1 MNIVLDTNVVVSGL
15 LNPHGAP
22 GQIVRLVAAGDI
34 ILCHDARIIDKY
46 RRVLQYEKFQFD
58 QALAANLIDEIKAS
72 GIPVA
77 SQPLGFALPDK
88 DDEKFLEVAIAGH
101 AACLVTGNIKH
112 YKTPKNVKVKI
123 VTPADFISL
132 IAGKAV

>member
-1 MNIVLDTNVVVSGL
+1 VNIVLDTNVLVSGL

-34 ILCHDARIIDKY
+34 ILCHDARIIDEY

-58 QALAANLIDEIKAS
+58 EALAANLIDEIKAS

-77 SQPLGFALPDK
+77 AKPLGFALPDPE
-88 DDEKFLEVAIAGH
+88 DEKFLEVAIAGGVV
-101 AACLVTGNIKH
+101 CLVTGNIRH
-112 YKTPKNVKVKI
+112 YKTPKFASVKI
-123 VTPADFISL
+123 IKPADFILL
-132 IAGKAV
+132 IGASR

>member
-1 MNIVLDTNVVVSGL
+1 VLVSGL

-34 ILCHDARIIDKY
+34 IVCYDARIIDEY

-58 QALAANLIDEIKAS
+58 DAYAENLIDEIKAS

-77 SQPLGFALPDK
+77 AKPLGFALLDPE
-88 DDEKFLEVAIAGH
+88 DEKFLEVAIAGRV
-101 AACLVTGNIKH
+101 ACLVTGNIKH
-112 YKTPKNVKVKI
+112 YKMPKNLNIKI
-123 VTPADFISL
+123 ISPAEML
-132 IAGKAV
+132 LRMAGGL

>member
-1 MNIVLDTNVVVSGL
+1 MNIVLDTNVLVSGL

-34 ILCHDARIIDKY
+34 ILCHDARIIDEY

-58 QALAANLIDEIKAS
+58 EALAANLIDEIKAS

-77 SQPLGFALPDK
+77 AKPLGFALPDLE
-88 DDEKFLEVAIAGH
+88 DEKFLEVAIAGGV
-101 AACLVTGNIKH
+101 ACLVTGNIRY
-112 YKTPKNVKVKI
+112 YKAPKSVSVKI
-123 VTPADFISL
+123 VKPADFILLMSS
-132 IAGKAV
+132 